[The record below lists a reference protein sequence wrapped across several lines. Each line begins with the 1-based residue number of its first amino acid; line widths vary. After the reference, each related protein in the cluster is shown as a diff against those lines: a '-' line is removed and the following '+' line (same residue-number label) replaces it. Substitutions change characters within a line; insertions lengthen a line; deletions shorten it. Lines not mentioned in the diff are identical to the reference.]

1 MQEFFEN
8 ILMHVGVSKLDGAP
22 GPGSGRY
29 PLGSGKNP
37 YQHRIDF
44 LARVQTYEDMGLKER
59 EVAEKFGLTATQ
71 LRTQISLAKNEIRA
85 YTAQQVRKLREKG
98 MGWTE
103 IARTLGLKNESTA
116 RGLMSEKALEN
127 TLKAKVT
134 ADYLKDMVD
143 KYGMIDVS
151 GGTEY
156 VLGVSKEKLR
166 QALDILKADYGYEV
180 YKTGIPQGAKRT
192 GKQTNQMVL
201 CDTKHSYKD
210 AYDYANVHSVLENDQ
225 ILTEDGMKVR
235 KAFEYPAS
243 LDSKRLQIVYDEDG
257 GTLKDGLVELRRGV
271 EDISLGNDH
280 YAQVRIM
287 VDGTHYIK
295 GMAVYNDDLPDGVDV
310 RFNVHYSKG
319 TPLKGEK
326 GNTVLKPITSDPDNP
341 FGSTIKERG
350 GQRYYDDPKGKFTDP
365 ETGKKQSLSVI
376 NKRAAEGDWDEWS
389 RNLPSQFLS
398 KQSEILVR
406 RQLKLSEAEANAEYD
421 EICKLTNPTVKKYF
435 LQKFA
440 DSCDAAAVHLKAASL
455 PRQRYQVIMPL
466 TTIGDNEIYAPNY
479 KNGEDVVLVRFP
491 YSGPFESP
499 RLKVNNKNPEGRK
512 LLGNNP
518 QDVVG
523 ISAASAA
530 KMSGADFDGD
540 TVMVIPVNTKV
551 KVKDAPTLKGLEGF
565 DDKVEYGFDQPPVKD
580 ANGKT
585 HYYRKGK
592 EYKIMA
598 NTQNEMGRISNLIT
612 DMTLKGASNEKL
624 ARAVRHSMVVID
636 AEKHKLDYQASYIDN
651 DIDALKR
658 EFQKKSNGKYGGA
671 GTLISRAKGEKT
683 VDKRQGSPRIN
694 PETGALEWKTAT
706 DLYYPEKQKV
716 KLKDSK
722 GRIIRDAHGDPV
734 YEKDPTTGRPV
745 WVETGRIKK
754 RTQKSTQMYEARD
767 AHELST
773 GHPIEE
779 VYADYAN
786 FQKALANKARKE
798 MISTKGVL
806 YDSGARA
813 TYQAEVDSLDAKLKV
828 AERNRVATR
837 DARRMAA
844 AMMNAKKPAYIEAG
858 LTKKELEEELQ
869 KEYDRAL
876 REARAKT
883 GSKRNPISITDR
895 EWEAIQ
901 AGAVHENTL
910 KRILE
915 DSDADALREK
925 ATPRAKQT
933 IPDSKIAL
941 MKAMR
946 NSGNTNEEIAERLGV
961 SVSTIIKY
969 LK

>member
-44 LARVQTYEDMGLKER
+44 LARVETYKDQGLKGKEL
-59 EVAEKFGLTATQ
+59 AAKFGLTTTE
-71 LRTQISLAKNEIRA
+71 LDTQISLAKDEIRL
-85 YTAQQVRKLREKG
+85 YTVNQVKKLRSKG

-116 RGLMSEKALEN
+116 RGLMSESALSN
-127 TLKAKVT
+127 TMQAKVT
-134 ADYLKDMVD
+134 ADYLKKIVD
-143 KYGMIDVS
+143 EYGMVDVS

-156 VLGVSKEKLR
+156 ALGVSKEKLR
-166 QALDILKADYGYEV
+166 KALAILKVEYGYEV
-180 YKTGIPQGAKRT
+180 YKGGVPQGAKRT

-210 AYDYANVHSVLENDQ
+210 IYDYENVHSVLEYDKT
-225 ILTEDGMKVR
+225 ILTEDGTKER
-235 KAFEYPAS
+235 PAFHYPES

-257 GTLKDGLVELRRGV
+257 GSLKDGLVELRRGV

-295 GMAVYNDDLPDGVDV
+295 GMAVYNDNMPPGVDV
-310 RFNVHYSKG
+310 VFNVHYKKG

-326 GNTVLKPITSDPDNP
+326 GNSVLKPITSDPDNP

-376 NKRAAEGDWDEWS
+376 NKRASEGDWDEWS

-398 KQSEILVR
+398 KQSEILVK
-406 RQLKLSEAEANAEYD
+406 RQLQLTKREAEAEYD
-421 EICKLTNPTVKKYF
+421 EIMSLTNPTVKKYF

-455 PRQRYQVIMPL
+455 PRQSYQVIMPL

-499 RLKVNNKNPEGRK
+499 RLKVNNKNPEGVK
-512 LLGNNP
+512 LFGKNP
-518 QDVVG
+518 IDVVG
-523 ISAASAA
+523 ISAKNAA

-551 KVKDAPTLKGLEGF
+551 NVKTAPSLKGLEDF
-565 DDKVEYGFDQPPVKD
+565 DDKVAYGFDEVKKD
-580 ANGKT
+580 SKGNN
-585 HYYRKGK
+585 HYYRNGR
-592 EYKIMA
+592 EYQIMKD
-598 NTQNEMGRISNLIT
+598 TQKQMGVVSNLIT
-612 DMTLKGASNEKL
+612 DMTLKGASSDKL

-636 AEKHKLDYQASYIDN
+636 AEKHKLDWKASEIEN
-651 DIDALKR
+651 DIDSLKR
-658 EFQKKSNGKYGGA
+658 EFQMKPNGRYGGA
-671 GTLISRAKGEKT
+671 GTLISRASGEAT

-694 PETGALEWKTAT
+694 PETGALEWKTAS
-706 DLYYPEKQKV
+706 DLYYNEKKKV

-722 GRIIRDAHGDPV
+722 GRILKDANGQPMF
-734 YEKDPTTGRPV
+734 EKDPVTGKPI
-745 WVETGRIKK
+745 WVETGKIKK
-754 RTQKSTQMYEARD
+754 RTQKSTNMAETPD
-767 AHELST
+767 AHTLST

-779 VYADYAN
+779 AYADYAN

-806 YDSGARA
+806 YDAGARS
-813 TYQAEVDSLDAKLKV
+813 TYQAEVDSLTSKLKV
-828 AERNRVATR
+828 AEMNRIKTR

-844 AMMNAKKPAYIEAG
+844 AAMNAKKPAYLEAG
-858 LTKKELEEELQ
+858 LTKKEMEEELQ

-876 REARAKT
+876 REARIRT
-883 GSKRNPISITDR
+883 GSKRNPIVITDR

-910 KRILE
+910 KQILE
-915 DSDADALREK
+915 NSDTDVLREK
-925 ATPRAKQT
+925 ATPRPSRALS
-933 IPDSKIAL
+933 DSKIAL
-941 MKAMR
+941 MKAMQ
-946 NSGNTNEEIAERLGV
+946 NSGNTNEEIAKRLGV
-961 SVSTIIKY
+961 SVSTIVKY